1 MIRIKLPG
9 STDRVSITTN
19 LSATDPS
26 GADSELVPDAVLK
39 NIETIIDLETRHQYS
54 LPLHQQ
60 IIEKMAASFGQPWFL
75 YLQLIFFTTWWVG
88 SQLMNGRLTQWDL
101 PKFNVY
107 EQGLDVASLLIST
120 GVLIYQ
126 ARQEKIA
133 EERSHLTLQLNLLT
147 EQKIAKLIALVEELR
162 TDLPNVRDRQD
173 LEACEMQKTTDPQVV
188 LNALKET
195 LDATATAK
203 EEQDKPIE
211 VSLSSDTNPTSE
223 NSTSKGDRSLEG
235 RQ

>member
-1 MIRIKLPG
+1 MIRIDIPA
-9 STDRVSITTN
+9 SIDGFSSPAD
-19 LSATDPS
+19 LSS
-26 GADSELVPDAVLK
+26 VDSELVPDAVLK
-39 NIETIIDLETRHQYS
+39 NIETIIELETRHQYS

-75 YLQLIFFTTWWVG
+75 YFQLIFFMSWWFG
-88 SQLMNGRLTQWDL
+88 SQLINGRLAQWHV
-101 PKFNVY
+101 PRFNVY

-126 ARQEKIA
+126 ARQEKVA

-162 TDLPNVRDRQD
+162 TDLPNVRNRHDS
-173 LEACEMQKTTDPQVV
+173 EASEMQKTTDPQVV

-195 LDATATAK
+195 LNATAITNEEEDATIDTL
-203 EEQDKPIE
+203 
-211 VSLSSDTNPTSE
+211 LSSPLDPGAVDHE
-223 NSTSKGDRSLEG
+223 ELD
-235 RQ
+235 

>member
-1 MIRIKLPG
+1 MIRINIPASIDGFSSSADLP
-9 STDRVSITTN
+9 SD
-19 LSATDPS
+19 DP
-26 GADSELVPDAVLK
+26 ELVPDAVLK
-39 NIETIIDLETRHQYS
+39 NIETIIDLETRHQYN

-75 YLQLIFFTTWWVG
+75 YFQLIFFMSWWFG
-88 SQLMNGRLTQWDL
+88 SQLINGRLAQWHIPRFD
-101 PKFNVY
+101 VY

-126 ARQEKIA
+126 ARQEKVA

-162 TDLPNVRDRQD
+162 TDLPNVRNRHDS
-173 LEACEMQKTTDPQVV
+173 EASEMQKTTDPQVV

-195 LDATATAK
+195 LNATAMTN
-203 EEQDKPIE
+203 EEENLIIDAPPSSPI
-211 VSLSSDTNPTSE
+211 
-223 NSTSKGDRSLEG
+223 NSTAVDNEEP
-235 RQ
+235 